1 MVEGNAKATESAD
14 TRIIASY
21 KAVAKPLDFSFL
33 KIDNIHK
40 LKQEL
45 PRSGKRKPVIESDD
59 EEESKKNEN
68 VVASTEEKHEDI
80 KEKEKE
86 RIVKA
91 PQTSQIAVILATN
104 NVSLTNNKNTFAGRK
119 NEDTKVEAK
128 KKIVVQEE
136 TVTLFLQ

>member
-1 MVEGNAKATESAD
+1 M
-14 TRIIASY
+14 
-21 KAVAKPLDFSFL
+21 
-33 KIDNIHK
+33 
-40 LKQEL
+40 
-45 PRSGKRKPVIESDD
+45 
-59 EEESKKNEN
+59 
-68 VVASTEEKHEDI
+68 VASTEEKHEDI

>member
-1 MVEGNAKATESAD
+1 MAAT
-14 TRIIASY
+14 
-21 KAVAKPLDFSFL
+21 
-33 KIDNIHK
+33 
-40 LKQEL
+40 
-45 PRSGKRKPVIESDD
+45 
-59 EEESKKNEN
+59 
-68 VVASTEEKHEDI
+68 TEEKHEDV